1 MPRWALVFCLQREI
15 EIAPSARGEFPGIA
29 VLALSGSR
37 SFDSHSV
44 AALLRASLR
53 MTSDSMGSKETSGF
67 FSSKERSQ
75 P

>member
-37 SFDSHSV
+37 FFDSHSV
-44 AALLRASLR
+44 AALFALR
-53 MTSDSMGSKETSGF
+53 SG
-67 FSSKERSQ
+67 
-75 P
+75 

>member
-1 MPRWALVFCLQREI
+1 MPSWALVFCLQREI

-53 MTSDSMGSKETSGF
+53 MTSEFMGSKETSGF
-67 FSSKERSQ
+67 LSSKERS
-75 P
+75 

>member
-1 MPRWALVFCLQREI
+1 MPSWALVFCLQREI

-44 AALLRASLR
+44 ASLLRASLR
-53 MTSDSMGSKETSGF
+53 MTSDFMGSKETSGF
-67 FSSKERSQ
+67 LSRNERS
-75 P
+75 

>member
-67 FSSKERSQ
+67 LSRKEE
-75 P
+75 PDP

>member
-1 MPRWALVFCLQREI
+1 MPSWALVFCLQREI

-44 AALLRASLR
+44 ASLLRASLR
-53 MTSDSMGSKETSGF
+53 MTSDYRQQGDK
-67 FSSKERSQ
+67 RLSQ
-75 P
+75 EEGGT